1 MKAMDP
7 AIISAIAKRTV
18 AARDFLWIVAK
29 DPSDDYNPVSVGFWS
44 DLANVTASVIDPD
57 TGSSVSRAFYGAG
70 SLIAISDIPSVAQIS
85 TDKITIDM
93 SQLHEEVEKA
103 VRLYYIKQA
112 RVEIFRGYVDPKS
125 GQLVAPAEARFVGY
139 IDHVEIITPSENEEG
154 SVRIE
159 VANHSTE
166 LLRSNPATRSHE
178 DQQLRY
184 PGDDFFIDAAVVGEW
199 GPFQW
204 GPKQVSG
211 NAQKP
216 KGLFGWNNFLG
227 FL

>member
-1 MKAMDP
+1 
-7 AIISAIAKRTV
+7 
-18 AARDFLWIVAK
+18 AK

-184 PGDDFFIDAAVVGEW
+184 P
-199 GPFQW
+199 
-204 GPKQVSG
+204 
-211 NAQKP
+211 
-216 KGLFGWNNFLG
+216 
-227 FL
+227 